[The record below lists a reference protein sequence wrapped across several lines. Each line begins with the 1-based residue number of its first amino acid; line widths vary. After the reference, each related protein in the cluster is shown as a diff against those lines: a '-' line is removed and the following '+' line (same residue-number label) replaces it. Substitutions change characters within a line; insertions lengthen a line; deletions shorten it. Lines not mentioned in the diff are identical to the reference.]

1 MLIRVLPPTT
11 FIKWCKDRKKKNKKN
26 MKKEIVL
33 KVLVIHNSVLFLLVA
48 GRNMNEVEK
57 K

>member
-1 MLIRVLPPTT
+1 
-11 FIKWCKDRKKKNKKN
+11 

-33 KVLVIHNSVLFLLVA
+33 KVLVIHNSVLLLLVA

-57 K
+57 NKTKKAKSFRNVEKNISIYITWT

>member
-11 FIKWCKDRKKKNKKN
+11 FIKWCKDRKKNKKN

-48 GRNMNEVEK
+48 GRNMNEVETK
-57 K
+57 